1 MAGEDGELVG
11 VRLRWVMRRFLS
23 GAVAPQSGLSG
34 VVVFVHEGD
43 AKLRAVGGDF
53 ADVSFSLRATT
64 WI

>member
-1 MAGEDGELVG
+1 MAGEDGEFVG

-23 GAVAPQSGLSG
+23 GAVAPQSGL
-34 VVVFVHEGD
+34 VFVHEGD